1 MGKAGVKNDTVSKCA
16 EVEVDAHKAV
26 DNRECAGVNTD
37 ANEKLGGE
45 SGTDRS
51 IDNIIGDGS
60 HLKDG
65 KLKSNVTYQTGE
77 YEYIYKTDSK
87 GRISNWSTN
96 DLQLTDREERLP
108 HDSKTLGKV
117 KGDHAGHLAGDRFGG
132 SPEIDNLVSQSSGVN
147 LSEYKKIENQWA
159 KAIADGKKVTTNVE
173 VVYDGDSLRPK
184 LFKVRYTID
193 GKPYSKRIIN

>member
-1 MGKAGVKNDTVSKCA
+1 MSAGDNPGHASREFNRMMDIDNEDDSVIPSK
-16 EVEVDAHKAV
+16 K
-26 DNRECAGVNTD
+26 
-37 ANEKLGGE
+37 K
-45 SGTDRS
+45 SGSDKST
-51 IDNIIGDGS
+51 DNIIRNGS
-60 HLKDG
+60 HLEDG

-108 HDSKTLGKV
+108 HDSKTPGKV

-147 LSEYKKIENQWA
+147 LGEYKKIENQWA